1 MPAPRGSSALH
12 SVPFRKFART
22 EGKAASADPGAEF
35 MRHGKSSSSESAGN
49 STATRSRSKL
59 PPMKE
64 TMQLLFSP
72 DKRQVDQERARFRE
86 VIHTMQAAPV
96 ENVMGLISSNVPFFL
111 GTNTSLFMQEMLEE
125 LDSMDPATPVPLGGG
140 YQVTVEQQRT
150 ALVNLFTLTMDFIE
164 GFVSHTQGELRSHQA
179 VLKEIMEAAQKKSS
193 TELDATLKRLRP
205 QFREDFVTYLRGEY
219 ERVSTP
225 PMTEDSVVLANL
237 LQAIQARV
245 LAEVEDMMGSDVSQV
260 SRLLAFSDEEQ
271 VVTALRGS
279 FLAGSLQPDQFL
291 EMVETV
297 LADLDERMPALLDS
311 GNKDEELR
319 EMHRKLSAIRAFTV
333 DYVAEMK

>member
-1 MPAPRGSSALH
+1 MHLAPFDPNRGWLLTPRNLSSL
-12 SVPFRKFART
+12 V
-22 EGKAASADPGAEF
+22 
-35 MRHGKSSSSESAGN
+35 
-49 STATRSRSKL
+49 
-59 PPMKE
+59 
-64 TMQLLFSP
+64 
-72 DKRQVDQERARFRE
+72 
-86 VIHTMQAAPV
+86 VI
-96 ENVMGLISSNVPFFL
+96 E
-111 GTNTSLFMQEMLEE
+111 
-125 LDSMDPATPVPLGGG
+125 
-140 YQVTVEQQRT
+140 
-150 ALVNLFTLTMDFIE
+150 
-164 GFVSHTQGELRSHQA
+164 
-179 VLKEIMEAAQKKSS
+179 SS